1 MKKSLINVIFDIL
14 KDVIFEDREEEK
26 FDEIKWLQNSHLKSM
41 DV

>member
-26 FDEIKWLQNSHLKSM
+26 FDEIK
-41 DV
+41 